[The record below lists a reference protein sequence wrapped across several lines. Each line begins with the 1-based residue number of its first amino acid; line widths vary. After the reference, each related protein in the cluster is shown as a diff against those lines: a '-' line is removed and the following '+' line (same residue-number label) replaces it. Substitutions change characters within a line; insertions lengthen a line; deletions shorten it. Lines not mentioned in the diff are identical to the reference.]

1 MDEMLF
7 WGVDIVEA
15 LKKYFSNDNG
25 SPAMGDYE
33 RELYKLGQK
42 NVISF
47 LEILLAQ
54 RDGEHFTVHIKGLEM
69 FEEMDIDELSK
80 RFEDMYEDWHN
91 VR

>member
-7 WGVDIVEA
+7 WGVDIVEV
-15 LKKYFSNDNG
+15 LKKYFSTDDG
-25 SPAMGDYE
+25 SQAMGDYE

-47 LEILLAQ
+47 LESLLAQ
-54 RDGEHFTVHIKGLEM
+54 DGEHFTVHIDGLDR

-80 RFEDMYEDWHN
+80 RFNEKYGE
-91 VR
+91 